1 MDKFISVQEAVDM
14 IKDGD
19 TIMVGG
25 FLAVGTP
32 LRIIDALAESGKKNL
47 TLICNDT
54 AYPDRGVG
62 KLITNKQISKVY
74 VSHIGTNQNTMDQMN
89 AGELKVEFCPQGTL
103 AERIRCGGS
112 GLGGVL
118 TATGLGT
125 VVAEGK
131 QIVTVDGKEYLLET
145 PLHADFALIGASKGD
160 KDGNLVYRGTSQNF
174 NPLMAMAA
182 DIVIAEINEIVE
194 PGEIAPEA
202 VITPSIMVDHIVR

>member
-131 QIVTVDGKEYLLET
+131 QIITVDGKEYLLET

-182 DIVIAEINEIVE
+182 DVVIAEINEIVE

-202 VITPSIMVDHIVR
+202 VITPSIVVDHIVR

>member
-131 QIVTVDGKEYLLET
+131 QIITVDGKEYLLET

-160 KDGNLVYRGTSQNF
+160 KEGNLVYRGTSQNF

-182 DIVIAEINEIVE
+182 DVVIAEINEIVE

-202 VITPSIMVDHIVR
+202 VITPSIMVDHIVK